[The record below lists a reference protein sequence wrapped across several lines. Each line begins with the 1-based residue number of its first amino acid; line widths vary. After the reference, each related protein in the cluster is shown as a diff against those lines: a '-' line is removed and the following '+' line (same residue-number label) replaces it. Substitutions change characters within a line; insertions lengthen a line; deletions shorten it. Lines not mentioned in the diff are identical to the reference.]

1 MLRISEDLN
10 DFSYIKTD
18 GKDIF
23 IALECRFVKMFD
35 LHYLQYIS
43 YRKQRDFII
52 TNYFYQFL
60 LKNSKV
66 DKKIINSCC
75 FTDLVD
81 LSNGISFDNV
91 LQFNQ
96 NDLALNLERKISI
109 LKTFDAVLND
119 FKKIFIVS
127 DRIKSINT
135 KMKKVISL
143 SDESFVS
150 RITDNESIKNKIISK
165 IGVIKKYDEILIS
178 ELLYNSLKKE
188 IDLICQS
195 IED

>member
-18 GKDIF
+18 RKDIF
-23 IALECRFVKMFD
+23 TALERRFVKMFD

-60 LKNSKV
+60 LKISKV

-119 FKKIFIVS
+119 FKKIFIAS
-127 DRIKSINT
+127 DMIKSINT
-135 KMKKVISL
+135 KIKKVISL

-195 IED
+195 VED